1 MDLYE
6 HEAKELLA
14 RWGIRVP
21 RGRVARTPGEAARLA
36 RELESTEVV
45 VKAQVRAGGRGKAGL
60 VQVVSQAEVAAASA
74 SILGARH
81 RGELVEK
88 VLVEEKLDI
97 TQELYAGVIV
107 DTRLGLPVLLL
118 SCRGGMEIEEL
129 AAVEPEAVYQ
139 ETVARIPPLH
149 RITAAWLAAGYRGPA
164 LGDVARVTR
173 SLLELFFASD
183 ATMAE
188 INPLA
193 CTASGAV
200 VAADAKVTV
209 DDAALFRQPWAAEL
223 VRPPAGELEEIA
235 RQYRLA
241 YVSLDSGGDIGII
254 AGGAGLALATMDM
267 VRAWGGRPANF
278 LDTGGGVSAGQVA
291 AAMRIVH
298 STPGVRG
305 ILVNIFGGINNCLT
319 VAQGIREF
327 MAAEPLVASLV
338 VKMRGHSQEE
348 GWALLEEVGVK
359 VVKYGSTEEAVK
371 LLLTE
376 LGQTPEPR
384 RI

>member
-6 HEAKELLA
+6 REAKELLA
-14 RWGIRVP
+14 RWDIRVP
-21 RGRVARTPGEAARLA
+21 RGRVANTPGEAARLA
-36 RELESTEVV
+36 RELEGAEVA

-60 VQVVSQAEVAAASA
+60 VRVVSQAEVAVAVAG
-74 SILGARH
+74 ILGARH
-81 RGELVEK
+81 RGERVEK
-88 VLVEEKLDI
+88 VLLEEKLDI
-97 TQELYAGVIV
+97 AQELYAGVIV
-107 DTRLGLPVLLL
+107 DTRLGLPLLLL
-118 SCRGGMEIEEL
+118 SGRGGVEIEEL
-129 AAVEPEAVYQ
+129 AAVKPEAVYR
-139 ETVARIPPLH
+139 ETLTRIPPLH
-149 RITAAWLAAGYRGPA
+149 RITAAWLAAGYQGPA
-164 LGDVARVTR
+164 LGEVARATR
-173 SLLELFFASD
+173 SLLEMFFASD

-188 INPLA
+188 INPLV
-193 CTASGAV
+193 CTVAGAV

-209 DDAALFRQPWAAEL
+209 DDAALFRQPWAAGL
-223 VRPPAGELEEIA
+223 VRPPEGKMEEMA

-241 YVSLDSGGDIGII
+241 YVSLDVGGDIGII

-298 STPGVRG
+298 GTPGVRG

-327 MAAEPLVASLV
+327 MAAEPLVARLV

-348 GWALLEEVGVK
+348 GWALLEEAGVK

-371 LLLTE
+371 LLLAE
-376 LGQTPEPR
+376 
-384 RI
+384 